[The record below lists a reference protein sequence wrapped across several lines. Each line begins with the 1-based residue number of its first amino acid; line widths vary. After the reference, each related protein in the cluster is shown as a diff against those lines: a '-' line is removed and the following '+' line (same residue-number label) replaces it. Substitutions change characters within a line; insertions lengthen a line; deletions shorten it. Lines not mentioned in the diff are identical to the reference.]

1 MIAKKRL
8 LFLLLLAALSLSE
21 SAGQVKLVS
30 VGEAWSA
37 NSVNAN
43 ILRHNSVISHDA
55 HQYVAYY
62 NASGRVVLAKRQLG
76 SEQWDIRQTSYRGR
90 LEDAH
95 NVISIMIDGAGYL
108 HMSWDHHGNRLRYC
122 RSLAPGSLE
131 LTELMP
137 MTGLKEDN
145 VTYPEFYRLPDG
157 DLLFLYRD
165 GASGRGNLMMNH
177 YDFKLKKWTQRQ
189 DAFIHGEGERNA
201 YWQTCTDSKGVI
213 HISWVWRESGDVATN
228 HDLAY
233 AKSTDGGKTWQRSNG
248 VPYVLPITDENAEYA
263 TRIPQG
269 HELINT
275 TSMCADSEG
284 RPYIATYFR
293 PEGTSIPQ
301 YHLIYH
307 NGEEWQTQQIS
318 KRLTPFSLSGG
329 GTKRIPISRPC
340 IVATTDGSSDQA
352 YILFRDIERGNRVSV
367 AICKDLEE
375 RIWQIRD
382 LTDFSVG
389 MWEPSYDTEIW
400 KRSKGLHIYVQNVGQ
415 GDGETTE
422 EILPQ
427 MVSILE
433 WYPEQ
438 VRLSGTPELV
448 IN

>member
-1 MIAKKRL
+1 MIANKRL
-8 LFLLLLAALSLSE
+8 LFFSLLAAVSLSE
-21 SAGQVKLVS
+21 SAGQAKLVS

-43 ILRHNSVISHDA
+43 ILRHNSVISHDT

-62 NASGRVVLAKRQLG
+62 NAGGRVVLAKRKLG
-76 SEQWDIRQTSYRGR
+76 SEQWDIRQTPYRGK

-95 NVISIMIDGAGYL
+95 NVICIMIDGAGYL

-131 LTELMP
+131 LTEVMP
-137 MTGLKEDN
+137 MTGIKEDN

-248 VPYVLPITDENAEYA
+248 VPYVLPITDGNADQSGEQ
-263 TRIPQG
+263 RICIPGGPDAYHPGSPGCRYSG
-269 HELINT
+269 H
-275 TSMCADSEG
+275 C
-284 RPYIATYFR
+284 
-293 PEGTSIPQ
+293 
-301 YHLIYH
+301 
-307 NGEEWQTQQIS
+307 
-318 KRLTPFSLSGG
+318 SG
-329 GTKRIPISRPC
+329 
-340 IVATTDGSSDQA
+340 
-352 YILFRDIERGNRVSV
+352 
-367 AICKDLEE
+367 
-375 RIWQIRD
+375 
-382 LTDFSVG
+382 
-389 MWEPSYDTEIW
+389 
-400 KRSKGLHIYVQNVGQ
+400 
-415 GDGETTE
+415 
-422 EILPQ
+422 
-427 MVSILE
+427 
-433 WYPEQ
+433 
-438 VRLSGTPELV
+438 
-448 IN
+448 